1 MSVRSSTRADS
12 PSTSIRDGRTSRT
25 NLGLRRDAADHP
37 ARTDRFAGASLE
49 VLALDAPRRQI
60 QVTTAAHA
68 EPPRNI
74 FTVRFFPI
82 VILENGVIR
91 TLDPSLPGARALA
104 IAGDRIAGGVGTH
117 ETALASPE
125 VVDLGGRCVV
135 PGFTDAHVHFLQWS
149 LAQRQVRL
157 ESARTLE
164 DAVARVAAVAN
175 ETPTGRW
182 IRGTGWRSGEWQPP
196 VEPTK
201 GALDAVTGDTPAAL
215 MAKDGHSLW
224 LNSAA
229 LAAAD
234 GDLQVPGGVVELD
247 EHGEPTGVLR
257 EESAWEFRR
266 RYVLSQVSDEE
277 RLDAM
282 RAGIRLAVSR
292 GVTAVHDKDGW
303 LGDLRLFQRLRDE
316 SVLNLR
322 VWQSLPHEF
331 LDELEALDF
340 GAGLGDEWLRAGY
353 LKAFMDGTLGSQ
365 TARMLDGSGVEIT
378 SREELEQIV
387 RRAARIGWPVAV
399 HAIGDRANRDALD
412 AFEATR
418 DEWAPKGL
426 RPRIEHAQCLAP
438 EDLHR
443 FAQLGVAASVQFSH
457 APSDRDL
464 ADRYWAGKTDGA
476 YAFRSLWESG
486 AVVANGSDAPIEEL
500 DPLAGIR
507 AGVLRT
513 IDERPAWHAE
523 QALTV
528 EQALEATCVTPAWL
542 CGDERRRG
550 KLLPGFL
557 ADVTVLSTDPLE
569 DLGGCEVVATMAG
582 GRWIFN
588 PPPWQQ

>member
-1 MSVRSSTRADS
+1 MVRRACGLDSST
-12 PSTSIRDGRTSRT
+12 
-25 NLGLRRDAADHP
+25 
-37 ARTDRFAGASLE
+37 
-49 VLALDAPRRQI
+49 
-60 QVTTAAHA
+60 
-68 EPPRNI
+68 
-74 FTVRFFPI
+74 

-91 TLDPSLPGARALA
+91 TLERSLPTVRALA
-104 IAGDRIAGGVGTH
+104 IAGDRVAGGVGTH
-117 ETALASPE
+117 ETALPPPD
-125 VVDLGGRCVV
+125 VVDLGGCCVV

-149 LAQRQVRL
+149 LAQHQLRL
-157 ESARTLE
+157 EGARSLDE
-164 DAVARVAAVAN
+164 AVARVAAAAAD
-175 ETPTGRW
+175 TAPGRW
-182 IRGTGWRSGEWQPP
+182 IRGTGWRSGEWQPL

-201 GALDAVTGDTPAAL
+201 EALDAVTGDRPAAL

-229 LAAAD
+229 LAHAN
-234 GDLQVPGGVVELD
+234 GDLAVPGGVVETD
-247 EHGEPTGVLR
+247 AQGEPTGVLR

-266 RYVLSQVSDEE
+266 RFVFTLIGEDE
-277 RLDAM
+277 RLEAM
-282 RAGIRLAVSR
+282 RAGIRLAATR
-292 GVTAVHDKDGW
+292 GVTSVHDKDGW
-303 LGDLRLFQRLRDE
+303 LGDLRLFQRLRNE
-316 SVLNLR
+316 GGLSLR
-322 VWQSLPHEF
+322 VWQSLPHE
-331 LDELEALDF
+331 LLPALEALDV
-340 GAGLGDEWLRAGY
+340 GAGLGDGWLRAGY

-378 SREELEQIV
+378 SREELEEIV

-418 DEWAPKGL
+418 DEWQPRGL

-438 EDLHR
+438 EDLPR
-443 FAQLGVAASVQFSH
+443 FAELGVAASVQFSH

-464 ADRYWAGKTDGA
+464 AERYWPEQVDRA
-476 YAFRSLWESG
+476 YAFRALWDSG

-542 CGDERRRG
+542 CGDERLRG
-550 KLLPGFL
+550 KLLPGFV
-557 ADVTVLSTDPLE
+557 ADCVVLSTDPVADLE
-569 DLGGCEVVATMAG
+569 GCEVVATMAG
-582 GRWIFN
+582 GRWVHN
-588 PPPWQQ
+588 PPPWS